1 MVKYL
6 RLCCSEKLIQ
16 FASYLCYFVQITEY
30 QNLKT
35 CIIICYER
43 YLQRIIHKTIPDE
56 QTSNTHVLHSISV
69 QDNKIRMEAWV
80 CCEPC
85 NPSPVIQANGRLS
98 FEVAWGLEACF
109 TVFHSEP
116 ASALS
121 LLTVWSLQGN
131 PAMAR
136 CWRKSDKNGQLTIV
150 QISPDQHSFWPVPP
164 EAWVKTRR
172 ALEPSLV
179 KTSSSI
185 SLIKIRKNNCWHN
198 WLSKRSCWSCRY
210 ARIPDMNV
218 IRRLSSRVCSC
229 VISVIIVPCMAIPVV
244 KFQVLNSSTTGYKIS
259 KIFSYEIMKS
269 NKNF

>member
-1 MVKYL
+1 M
-6 RLCCSEKLIQ
+6 
-16 FASYLCYFVQITEY
+16 
-30 QNLKT
+30 
-35 CIIICYER
+35 
-43 YLQRIIHKTIPDE
+43 
-56 QTSNTHVLHSISV
+56 
-69 QDNKIRMEAWV
+69 
-80 CCEPC
+80 
-85 NPSPVIQANGRLS
+85 
-98 FEVAWGLEACF
+98 AWGLEACF
-109 TVFHSEP
+109 TVFHSKP

-150 QISPDQHSFWPVPP
+150 QISPDQHSFWPVTP

-244 KFQVLNSSTTGYKIS
+244 KFQVLDTKLVRFFPMRVWIQTKTFKMGRCCQDIGSFIWAIKELFDY
-259 KIFSYEIMKS
+259 
-269 NKNF
+269 